1 MWSAEEQ
8 EPEQEE
14 EEEEEEVVEEEACH
28 PSVPGPLLNKHNAG
42 EQRASLCAAAAFNG
56 ALAYGKQP
64 DGAPPRGRRVVA
76 VVKQLESIAI
86 TSL

>member
-8 EPEQEE
+8 EQEQ
-14 EEEEEEVVEEEACH
+14 EEEEEVVEEEACH

-42 EQRASLCAAAAFNG
+42 EQRVSPCAAAFNA

-64 DGAPPRGRRVVA
+64 DGATPRGRLG
-76 VVKQLESIAI
+76 VVKQLESITI
-86 TSL
+86 TSP